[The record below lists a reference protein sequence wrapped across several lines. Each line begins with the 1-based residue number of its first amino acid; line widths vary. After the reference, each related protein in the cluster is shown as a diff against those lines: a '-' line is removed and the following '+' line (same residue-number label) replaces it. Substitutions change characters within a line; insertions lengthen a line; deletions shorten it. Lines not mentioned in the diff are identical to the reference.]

1 MNASAAFSKF
11 DANIKGY
18 LSLFESKCA
27 ILAITGMKM
36 RKAEL
41 RVFYPNEQV
50 TLHDLI
56 VLAEKSKPDN
66 PVSAAFL
73 STFADDKGEC
83 SLDRFRTL
91 ALQLGLSNATE
102 IFLEID
108 KRKRGLIDLG
118 DFLEFI
124 N

>member
-11 DANIKGY
+11 DLNQKGF
-18 LSLFESKCA
+18 LTLFETKCA
-27 ILAITGMKM
+27 MLAVSGMKM
-36 RKAEL
+36 RIAEL
-41 RVFYPNEQV
+41 RVTFPDEQV
-50 TLHDLI
+50 SLHDLV
-56 VLAEKSKPDN
+56 VLAEKCKPDN
-66 PVSAAFL
+66 PLSSAFL

-91 ALQLGLSNATE
+91 ALQLGLNNATE

-108 KRKRGLIDLG
+108 KRKRGVIDLG